1 MKRLI
6 REKYSDK
13 AQAINLYLRMQITFQ
28 KYRLLAMLLVVACL
42 QACVDPLELQIDTG
56 QKSLVVSGMVTDQ
69 NDSTLNKVT
78 LTWTSPFDSEKQQV
92 VVERVRNATVTVQDN
107 LGNSMPLYEG
117 PAYGVY
123 TLNREDFRVEQG
135 RSYTLHIRL
144 PDGREYASRPELLRP
159 VPALQGIG
167 YEFKEFIDVVRNSAG
182 MLIER
187 RSVGFEV
194 KAKVQDP
201 SERGNYYR
209 WDTEG
214 VFEFYT
220 NTGDKPDPSVCWAN
234 MGSINTKVVA
244 SDDRLVNGRYF
255 EQPVAVVPAD
265 IPTKYRIKIRQFSL
279 TGEAYE
285 FWRLFNQQQSSVG
298 SIFDP
303 PPARINGNM
312 YSVNNP
318 DERVVGYFTASA
330 MVEDFIVIPRMFYA
344 PFPGLPYEMPIGDC
358 RFTFLY
364 PNVTDE
370 RPIGF

>member
-1 MKRLI
+1 MRRLI
-6 REKYSDK
+6 RKEYSDK
-13 AQAINLYLRMQITFQ
+13 AQATKLYLQMRITLQ
-28 KYRLLAMLLVVACL
+28 KYGLLAVLLIVACL

-78 LTWTSPFDSEKQQV
+78 LTWTAPFDSENQQV

-123 TLNREDFRVEQG
+123 TLRKEDFLVEQG

-159 VPALQGIG
+159 VPAIQGIS
-167 YEFKEFIDVVRNSAG
+167 YEFKQFIDVVRNSAG
-182 MLIER
+182 LLIER

-194 KAKVQDP
+194 KAQVQDP

-220 NTGDKPDPSVCWAN
+220 NVGDAPLPARCWSN
-234 MGSINTKVVA
+234 MGSINTKVVT

-255 EQPVAVVPAD
+255 EQPVVVVPAD

-303 PPARINGNM
+303 PPARINSNL
-312 YSVNNP
+312 YSLTNP
-318 DERVVGYFTASA
+318 EEQVVGYFSASA
-330 MVEDFIVIPRMFYA
+330 VTEDFIVIRRQLYA
-344 PFPGLPYEMPIGDC
+344 PFPGLPYEPPLGDC
-358 RFTFLY
+358 RYTFLY
-364 PNVTDE
+364 PNVTNE

>member
-1 MKRLI
+1 MRRLI
-6 REKYSDK
+6 RKEYSDK
-13 AQAINLYLRMQITFQ
+13 AQATKLYLQMRITLQ
-28 KYRLLAMLLVVACL
+28 KYGLLAVLLIVACL

-78 LTWTSPFDSEKQQV
+78 LTWTAPFDSENQQV

-123 TLNREDFRVEQG
+123 TLRKEDFRVEQG

-144 PDGREYASRPELLRP
+144 PDGREYASRPEPLRP
-159 VPALQGIG
+159 VPAIQGIS
-167 YEFKEFIDVVRNSAG
+167 YEFKQFIDVVRNSAG
-182 MLIER
+182 LLIER

-194 KAKVQDP
+194 KAQVQDP

-220 NTGDKPDPSVCWAN
+220 NVGDAPLPARCWSN
-234 MGSINTKVVA
+234 MGSINTKVVT

-255 EQPVAVVPAD
+255 EQPVVVVPAD

-303 PPARINGNM
+303 PPARINSNL
-312 YSVNNP
+312 YSLTNP
-318 DERVVGYFTASA
+318 EEQVVGYFSASA
-330 MVEDFIVIPRMFYA
+330 VTEDFIVIRRQLYA
-344 PFPGLPYEMPIGDC
+344 PFPGLPYEPPLGDC
-358 RFTFLY
+358 RYTFLY
-364 PNVTDE
+364 PNVTNE

>member
-1 MKRLI
+1 MR
-6 REKYSDK
+6 
-13 AQAINLYLRMQITFQ
+13 ITFQ
-28 KYRLLAMLLVVACL
+28 KYRLLAVLLIVACL

-56 QKSLVVSGMVTDQ
+56 QRSLVVSGMVTDQ

-78 LTWTSPFDSEKQQV
+78 LTWTAPFDSENQQV

-123 TLNREDFRVEQG
+123 TLRKEDFLVEQG

-159 VPALQGIG
+159 VPAIQGIS
-167 YEFKEFIDVVRNSAG
+167 YEFKQFIDVVRNSAG
-182 MLIER
+182 LLIER

-194 KAKVQDP
+194 KAQVQDP

-220 NTGDKPDPSVCWAN
+220 NVGDAPLPARCWSN
-234 MGSINTKVVA
+234 MGSINTKVVT

-255 EQPVAVVPAD
+255 EQPVVVVPAD

-303 PPARINGNM
+303 PPARINSNL
-312 YSVNNP
+312 YSLTNP
-318 DERVVGYFTASA
+318 EEQVVGYFSASA
-330 MVEDFIVIPRMFYA
+330 VTEDFIVIRRQLYA
-344 PFPGLPYEMPIGDC
+344 PFPGLPYEPPLGDC
-358 RFTFLY
+358 RYTFLY
-364 PNVTDE
+364 PNVTNE